1 MKTYETPWS
10 IGSLFICN
18 KCGKAFDHPD
28 QADQLKSDLRHFLK
42 EQDGHKKI
50 RVMVSGCLN
59 VCDKEAQAVC
69 YQPNQGPT
77 EVFTVEKN
85 YEKSLKELKVILEEK
100 I

>member
-18 KCGKAFDHPD
+18 KCGKAFDNPD

-42 EQDGHKKI
+42 EKDGHKKI